1 MKPFTYERAADP
13 VAAARAVS
21 ENPGAKFMA
30 GGTNLLDLMKGG
42 MIMGAGSGL
51 TEESILDPRHG
62 QFVNHDL
69 AEYHVP
75 VQADIPAVEVLI
87 LPEREEKANPLGTK
101 GIGEIGIVGVAAAI
115 ANAVFNATGVRVR
128 EAPVTLDKVLVGLP
142 G

>member
-1 MKPFTYERAADP
+1 MTSEIRLRRMLGAFAAGRILNERL
-13 VAAARAVS
+13 ARS
-21 ENPGAKFMA
+21 Q
-30 GGTNLLDLMKGG
+30 LMGG

-51 TEESILDPRHG
+51 IEESILDPRHG

-75 VQADIPAVEVLI
+75 VQADIPSVEVLI
-87 LPEREEKANPLGTK
+87 LPEREEQANPLGAK

-128 EAPVTLDKVLVGLP
+128 EAPVTLDKVLTGLP
-142 G
+142 S